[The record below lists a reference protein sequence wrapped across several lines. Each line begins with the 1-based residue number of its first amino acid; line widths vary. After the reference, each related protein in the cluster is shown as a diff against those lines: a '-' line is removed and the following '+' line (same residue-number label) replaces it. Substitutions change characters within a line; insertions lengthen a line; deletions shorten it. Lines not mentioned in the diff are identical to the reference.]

1 MAETIVSVIAGELLS
16 KVMSLTSNK
25 ISFGWGVKNDVQ
37 ELAGTLTTIKVVLLD
52 AEEKQTQNEK
62 LRVWLEKLKEVCYD
76 VEDVL
81 DEIEVK
87 DLCKQVMNG
96 QSISRKVR
104 HFFSSSN
111 PIVFHFRLGHKIKE
125 INKRLAKIATE
136 KDDFN
141 LTEKI
146 YSNNILAWERETHSF
161 VRASDVI
168 GRDKDKEEVMKIL
181 LCPSDGH
188 ENVSVI
194 SIVGIGG
201 LGKTTLAKL
210 VYNDDKVSDYFKL
223 KMWICVSDEFSLKR
237 LLIDIINSTIGQKYN
252 HMSMDQL
259 QTILHDIIRDKKYLL
274 VLDDVWNENYELW
287 YDLRNLLMEC
297 VNGSKII
304 VTTRSDHVA
313 SIMGSVSTYKLKGL
327 SLNQCLSVF
336 VKYAF
341 KEGQEKQY
349 PNLLDIGKEIV
360 KKCRGVPLAIRA
372 LGSLLYSSNF
382 EQDWINVRDTEIWKL
397 DQKDNSILHALRISY
412 NHLSSPLK
420 QCFVFC
426 SIFPKDF
433 IFCNFNLIKFWMA
446 NGLLKAHNENEDL
459 ETIGMQYIKELMWR
473 SFFQDI
479 QDFGNGVYSFKIHDL
494 MHDVATSLFQNEGL
508 IVKGSNQITTK
519 TSYRHLLCHL
529 DASQEEAPSFLPNQ
543 INNERGNLRSITF
556 FTRVEEN
563 ITVSQSFLELIV
575 SRFQFLRL
583 LHLSGLGIETVPK
596 TIGNLKHLRYLEL
609 SCNPKIKKL
618 PSSIY
623 KLQSVQFLSLYDC
636 KKLEELNGDVK
647 YLISLRG
654 LALTTVQK
662 HLPNNG
668 IGCLNSLRFLVIHN
682 CSKLKYLCEDIG
694 RLRVIRRLHISKCPS
709 LISLPRGIKSLSSLE
724 ELRLNDCVSLNL
736 DLSIESDEQHNHEEL
751 NSTGSPLRLLEIG
764 NLPQLVKLPQWL
776 LRCSTNTLQTLRIGN
791 CSNLKALPE
800 SMQKL
805 QALRVWNCPE
815 LSSLPK
821 DINHLIALREL
832 IIKDCPKLT
841 ERCKP
846 EGGED
851 WPKIAHIQK
860 IELDGEVIKSTEN

>member
-16 KVMSLTSNK
+16 KVMSLTSK
-25 ISFGWGVKNDVQ
+25 EVSLGWGVKNDVQ
-37 ELAGTLTTIKVVLLD
+37 ELGGTLTTIKTVLLD

-111 PIVFHFRLGHKIKE
+111 PIVFRFRLACKIKE
-125 INKRLAKIATE
+125 INKRLTKIAAK

-146 YSNNILAWERETHSF
+146 YSNNILGWERETHSF
-161 VRASDVI
+161 VHASDVI

-210 VYNDDKVSDYFKL
+210 VYNDEKVSDYFKL

-237 LLIDIINSTIGQKYN
+237 LLIEIINSAIGQKYN

-259 QTILHDIIRDKKYLL
+259 QTILRDIIRDKKYLL

-287 YDLRNLLMEC
+287 CDLRNLLIEC
-297 VNGSKII
+297 VSGSKII
-304 VTTRSDHVA
+304 VTTRSDRVA
-313 SIMGSVSTYKLKGL
+313 LIMGYVSTYKLKGL
-327 SLNQCLSVF
+327 SLNQCLLVF

-349 PNLLDIGKEIV
+349 PNLIEIGKEIV
-360 KKCRGVPLAIRA
+360 KKCRGVPLAVRA
-372 LGSLLYSSNF
+372 LGSLLYSSTF

-412 NHLSSPLK
+412 NHLSPPLK

-433 IFCNFNLIKFWMA
+433 TFYNIHLIEFWMA

-459 ETIGMQYIKELMWR
+459 ETIGMQYIKELTWR

-479 QDFGNGVYSFKIHDL
+479 QDFENGFYSFKIHDL
-494 MHDVATSLFQNEGL
+494 MHDVATLLFQNEGL
-508 IVKGSNQITTK
+508 IVKGSNLITTK
-519 TSYRHLLCHL
+519 TSYRHLLYHL
-529 DASQEEAPSFLPNQ
+529 DASQVQTGSFLPNL
-543 INNERGNLRSITF
+543 GNLRSIMF
-556 FTRVEEN
+556 FTRVGEN
-563 ITVSQSFLELIV
+563 ITVNQSFLELIV
-575 SRFQFLRL
+575 LRFQFLRL
-583 LHLSGLGIETVPK
+583 LDLRGLDIEAVLK
-596 TIGNLKHLRYLEL
+596 RIGNLKHLRILVL
-609 SCNPKIKKL
+609 SFNSKIKKL
-618 PSSIY
+618 PRSIY
-623 KLQSVQFLSLYDC
+623 KLQSLQCLSLFDC
-636 KKLEELNGDVK
+636 EKLEELSGDVK
-647 YLISLRG
+647 YLISLR
-654 LALTTVQK
+654 LLFLTTMQK

-668 IGCLNSLRFLVIHN
+668 IGRLNSLRFLNICN
-682 CSKLKYLCEDIG
+682 CSKLEYLCEDIG
-694 RLRVIRRLHISKCPS
+694 RLRVIRRLWISDCPS
-709 LISLPRGIKSLSSLE
+709 LISLPRGVISLSSLE
-724 ELRLNDCVSLNL
+724 ELRLANCERLNL
-736 DLSIESDEQHNHEEL
+736 DLSIGSDEEL
-751 NSTGSPLRLLEIG
+751 NSTGPPLRLLEID

-776 LRCSTNTLQTLRIGN
+776 PRCSTNTLQTLRIGN

-821 DINHLIALREL
+821 DINHLIALRDL
-832 IIKDCPKLT
+832 IIKDCTKLT

-846 EGGED
+846 EGGDD
-851 WPKIAHIQK
+851 WPKIAHIPK
-860 IELDGEVIKSTEN
+860 IKLDGEIIKSTEN

>member
-16 KVMSLTSNK
+16 KVMSLTSNEV
-25 ISFGWGVKNDVQ
+25 SLGWGVKNDVQ
-37 ELAGTLTTIKVVLLD
+37 ELAGTLTTIKAVLLD

-81 DEIEVK
+81 DETEVK
-87 DLCKQVMNG
+87 DL
-96 QSISRKVR
+96 
-104 HFFSSSN
+104 
-111 PIVFHFRLGHKIKE
+111 LGHKIKK
-125 INKRLAKIATE
+125 INKRLAKIAIE

-146 YSNNILAWERETHSF
+146 YSNNILDWERETHSF

-181 LCPSDGH
+181 LCPNDGH

-194 SIVGIGG
+194 SIIGIGG

-237 LLIDIINSTIGQKYN
+237 LLIDIINSAIGQKYN

-259 QTILHDIIRDKKYLL
+259 QTTLRDIIRDKKYLL

-297 VNGSKII
+297 VSGSKII

-327 SLNQCLSVF
+327 SLNQCLLVF

-341 KEGQEKQY
+341 KEGQEKQH
-349 PNLLDIGKEIV
+349 PNLLEIGKEIV
-360 KKCRGVPLAIRA
+360 KKCRGVPLAVRA

-397 DQKDNSILHALRISY
+397 DQKDNSILHALKISY
-412 NHLSSPLK
+412 NHLSPPLK

-433 IFCNFNLIKFWMA
+433 TFWNFNLIKFWMA
-446 NGLLKAHNENEDL
+446 NGLLEAPNENEDL

-479 QDFGNGVYSFKIHDL
+479 QDCENGVYSFKIHDL
-494 MHDVATSLFQNEGL
+494 MHDVATLLFQNEGF
-508 IVKGSNQITTK
+508 IVKGSTLITTK

-543 INNERGNLRSITF
+543 INSVRGNLRSIMF
-556 FTRVEEN
+556 FTRVGEN

-583 LHLSGLGIETVPK
+583 LHLSGLGIEAVPK
-596 TIGNLKHLRYLEL
+596 RIGNLKHLRYLEL
-609 SCNPKIKKL
+609 SFNPKIKKL

-623 KLQSVQFLSLYDC
+623 KLQSLQYLSLFEC
-636 KKLEELNGDVK
+636 KKLQELSGDVK
-647 YLISLRG
+647 YLINLRG
-654 LALTTVQK
+654 LTLTTVQK

-668 IGCLNSLRFLVIHN
+668 IGCLNSLRFLIIRN

-694 RLRVIRRLHISKCPS
+694 RLRVIRIIHISQCPS
-709 LISLPRGIKSLSSLE
+709 LISLPRGVRSLSSLE
-724 ELRLNDCVSLNL
+724 DLRLVDCVRLNL
-736 DLSIESDEQHNHEEL
+736 DLSIGSDEQHNHEEL
-751 NSTGSPLRLLEIG
+751 NSTGPPLRLLEID

-832 IIKDCPKLT
+832 IIEDCPILT

-851 WPKIAHIQK
+851 WPKIAHIPQ